1 MYRLYF
7 LRYGFQQD
15 NFSDFLLFHP
25 NLSLFRLPPFRCG
38 LHRIASVG
46 RPRSGA
52 KVIPG
57 CYAAARSVPSVLE
70 KISTPTLHC
79 VLLWVVFSLKNLA
92 FAHPYLCGA
101 PETKTTDATGRCIK
115 KYRINER
122 QISSET
128 QLPQALGSALN
139 IKTLRKM
146 EKSINIRQALR
157 TILRL
162 LLTSILSIVFWAVG
176 VVVGSLAEIVAGILR
191 TLWAI
196 VLYVLTLVSILALIL
211 WIFTL

>member
-1 MYRLYF
+1 M
-7 LRYGFQQD
+7 Q
-15 NFSDFLLFHP
+15 SDFLLFYP

-70 KISTPTLHC
+70 KISTPALHY
-79 VLLWVVFSLKNLA
+79 VLLRVVFSLKNLA
-92 FAHPYLCGA
+92 FPHPYLCGA

-139 IKTLRKM
+139 IKTSNKM
-146 EKSINIRQALR
+146 EKSISIHRALR
-157 TILRL
+157 TTLRL
-162 LLTSILSIVFWAVG
+162 LLTSVISIVFGAVG
-176 VVVGSLAEIVAGILR
+176 VVVGLLAEVIAGVLR
-191 TLWAI
+191 IFWAI
-196 VLYVLTLVSILALIL
+196 VLYVLTLVSLFALIL

>member
-1 MYRLYF
+1 M
-7 LRYGFQQD
+7 Q
-15 NFSDFLLFHP
+15 SDFLLFHP

-70 KISTPTLHC
+70 KISTPALHC
-79 VLLWVVFSLKNLA
+79 VLLRVVFSLKNLA

-101 PETKTTDATGRCIK
+101 PETETTDATGRRIK

-139 IKTLRKM
+139 IKNSNKI
-146 EKSINIRQALR
+146 EKSMNIHRALR
-157 TILRL
+157 TTLRL
-162 LLTSILSIVFWAVG
+162 LLTSVLSIAFGAAG
-176 VVVGSLAEIVAGILR
+176 VVVGLLAEAIAGVLR
-191 TLWAI
+191 IFWAI
-196 VLYVLTLVSILALIL
+196 VLYVLTLVNLFALIL

>member
-1 MYRLYF
+1 MR
-7 LRYGFQQD
+7 QED
-15 NFSDFLLFHP
+15 
-25 NLSLFRLPPFRCG
+25 
-38 LHRIASVG
+38 A
-46 RPRSGA
+46 
-52 KVIPG
+52 
-57 CYAAARSVPSVLE
+57 
-70 KISTPTLHC
+70 
-79 VLLWVVFSLKNLA
+79 LKK
-92 FAHPYLCGA
+92 C
-101 PETKTTDATGRCIK
+101 
-115 KYRINER
+115 RINER